1 MYTIRKPLVIL
12 IFFMAFGWVTAGAQQ
27 LAFPGAEGFGRF
39 AEGGRSGMVYH
50 VTNLADSGKGSF
62 REAVSAPHRTVVFDI
77 SGVIHISRRVSVSDH
92 ITIAGETAP
101 GMGIVVYGDG
111 VSFSGSNN
119 DIVRYIRFRG
129 SIAMSRGS
137 CTLICD
143 NAHDMIFDHVS
154 VEWGRWD
161 DLHIKNSSNIT
172 LSYCII
178 GEGIDPQ
185 RFGALLEGPVNL
197 SIHHCLWINNQSRNP
212 KGKAKME
219 FVNNVLYNWGSNGF
233 VGGHSAA
240 DHYQDIV
247 GNYFIAGPGSTDHFL
262 SLFTK
267 TDHVFEKGNY
277 VDLNKDGKL
286 NGRTVTAAD
295 FEKTGATLVRSRQ
308 AGSFPD
314 DSVQKAA
321 AAYQTVLA
329 QAGASLKRDPV
340 DSRLINALA
349 SLGTRGAIIHKE
361 AEAGGQPA
369 ISTEKTPR
377 DRDQDGMSDKWEKTH
392 GLNPRNPADG
402 NIKGPDGY
410 TRLETYLHAL
420 ARQR

>member
-1 MYTIRKPLVIL
+1 MNKHLRISIL
-12 IFFMAFGWVTAGAQQ
+12 CIVCCWASANAQQ
-27 LAFPGAEGFGRF
+27 LAFPGAKGFGRF
-39 AEGGRSGMVYH
+39 AEGGRSGTVCH
-50 VTNLADSGKGSF
+50 VTNLADSGRGSF
-62 REAVSAPHRTVVFDI
+62 REAVSTPHRTVVFDI
-77 SGVIHISRRVSVSDH
+77 SGVIHISRRVTVSDH

-101 GMGIVVYGDG
+101 GTGIVVYGDG

-161 DLHIKNSSNIT
+161 NLHIKNSKNIT

-219 FVNNVLYNWGSNGF
+219 FVNNVVYNWGSNGF

-240 DHYQDIV
+240 DHYQDIL

-267 TDHVFEKGNY
+267 TDHVFGKGNY

-286 NGRTVTAAD
+286 NGRPVTAAD
-295 FEKTGATLVRSRQ
+295 FEKTGATLVGSRQ
-308 AGSFPD
+308 GGSFPD
-314 DSVQKAA
+314 DSIQPAA
-321 AAYQTVLA
+321 VAYQTVLA
-329 QAGASLKRDPV
+329 QAGASLRRDPV
-340 DSRLINALA
+340 DSRLIKALA
-349 SLGTRGAIIHKE
+349 SLGTRGTIIHKE
-361 AEAGGQPA
+361 SEAGGQPA
-369 ISTEKTPR
+369 ISRKQAPR
-377 DRDQDGMSDKWEKTH
+377 DTDHDGMSDKWEKSH
-392 GLNPRNPADG
+392 GLDPRNPTDG
-402 NIKGPDGY
+402 IIKGPDGY
-410 TRLETYLHAL
+410 TRLETYLHSL
-420 ARQR
+420 VP